1 MARTASTAPLVR
13 TLDCLLGI
21 STRIS
26 RAGVWA
32 CGALLFAAVAM
43 IVIEIVLRAF
53 GSSLH
58 GAHELSGYVLAIVTS
73 WGLAWAL
80 LEKAHIRIDVI
91 YMRVGPGLRTV
102 LDLIAILMMA
112 LFVVVLLSQVW
123 ELVAGTLKRG
133 STANTPLQTPL
144 WIPQMLW
151 MAGLVWFAFTVFV
164 LAARTVLGALTGDRD
179 AVARVWGNRSIEDEI
194 AENDHSTRG

>member
-1 MARTASTAPLVR
+1 MTLPVSGTAAGR
-13 TLDCLLGI
+13 FLDRVLDI
-21 STRIS
+21 AATIS

-32 CGALLFAAVAM
+32 CGVLLFAAVAM
-43 IVIEIVLRAF
+43 IVAEIVLRLF

-73 WGLAWAL
+73 WGLAYAL
-80 LEKAHIRIDVI
+80 IEKAHIRIDVI
-91 YMRVGPGLRTV
+91 YMRLSPRLRVV
-102 LDLIAILMMA
+102 LDVVSILMMA
-112 LFVVVLLSQVW
+112 LFVIVLLSQVQ
-123 ELVAGTLKRG
+123 ELLAGTLRRG

-164 LAARTVLGALTGDRD
+164 IAARTVLGAVTGERD
-179 AVARVWGNRSIEDEI
+179 AVARVWGNRSLEDEI
-194 AENDHSTRG
+194 AENDHSRPR